1 MILPKKNIISNT
13 IRTQKSLM
21 MVGGS
26 PVFQLYSRLK
36 LTRLFY
42 LIPIGIFMKIAV
54 LVKQIPG
61 PESALPISGNHNWI
75 DEGQVSF
82 AMNPPDNFA
91 IEEALLIKERR
102 GDGEVV
108 IVSMGPARV
117 QKVIREGLAKG
128 ADWGIYLEEDGPI
141 ETDPL
146 SIAKSFSSV
155 LKNENFDLILTGLQS
170 DDTGMGQTGVLIG
183 EMLGMSTGTLAMET
197 DVQDGAIRLKRELES
212 GWFQWVKLP
221 MPASISIQSGLNTPR
236 YPSLRGIMGAK
247 KKEIKVV
254 PASEHQTEA
263 KSQSIEKVFV
273 PHTSKQTEV
282 IEGDA
287 DSAVARIVEILKSE
301 IKVL

>member
-1 MILPKKNIISNT
+1 
-13 IRTQKSLM
+13 
-21 MVGGS
+21 
-26 PVFQLYSRLK
+26 
-36 LTRLFY
+36 
-42 LIPIGIFMKIAV
+42 MKIAV
-54 LVKQIPG
+54 LVKQVPG
-61 PESALPISGNHNWI
+61 SETALPILGNHNWI
-75 DEGQVSF
+75 DEEPVSF
-82 AMNPPDNFA
+82 VMNPPDNFA
-91 IEEALLIKERR
+91 IEEALLIKERT

-128 ADWGIYLEEDGPI
+128 ADRGIHLEEDGQI
-141 ETDPL
+141 QTDPL
-146 SIAKSFSSV
+146 SIAKSISSI
-155 LKNENFDLILTGLQS
+155 LMDENFDLVLTGLQS

-183 EMLGMSTGTLAMET
+183 EMLGMSTGTLVMET
-197 DVQDGAIRLKRELES
+197 DVQDNAIRVKRELES

-221 MPASISIQSGLNTPR
+221 LPASISIQSGLNTPR

-254 PASEHQTEA
+254 SPSDHQTDSI
-263 KSQSIEKVFV
+263 SQSIDKVFV
-273 PHTSKQTEV
+273 SQTSKQTEM